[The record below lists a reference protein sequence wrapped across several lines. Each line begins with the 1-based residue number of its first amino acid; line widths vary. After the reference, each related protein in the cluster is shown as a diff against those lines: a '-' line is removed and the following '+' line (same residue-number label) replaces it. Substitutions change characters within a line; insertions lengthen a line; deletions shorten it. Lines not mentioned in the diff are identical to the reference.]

1 MITISLA
8 HLKILPNAHTRSFC
22 LLRFALCLLVF
33 FQCSLTVIHALA
45 LEFAPVCFCP
55 FPFALCLLTCSS
67 SCLAAPSQ
75 AAVTLK
81 APSQDDRVLR
91 AVVQLVA
98 VGPAEKGQNLECSA
112 TGFLINDEGYLITN
126 AHVIEDA
133 KRCLERTPGAK
144 ILAKLTTTGPR
155 TALAVACEVVGVDQT
170 HDVALLKTA
179 RPVVADLGTA
189 PPYALLDA
197 GEVTGGTTV
206 MVSGHPEFSWQPVT
220 QAGRVVR
227 RGQAHLAGEDAAPSD
242 ALELD
247 IPLRPGNSG
256 SPVYRQ
262 GGGVIAI
269 VDQKD
274 SLRPSHSVAVSIRYA
289 IALAEHYG
297 VQWHGVD

>member
-8 HLKILPNAHTRSFC
+8 HLKILPNAHARSYC
-22 LLRFALCLLVF
+22 LLRFALCLLVS
-33 FQCSLTVIHALA
+33 FQSSLTVMLALA
-45 LEFAPVCFCP
+45 LEFAPVYFCP
-55 FPFALCLLTCSS
+55 FPFALCLLTCFSS
-67 SCLAAPSQ
+67 YLAAPSQ
-75 AAVTLK
+75 TAVTLK

-98 VGPAEKGQNLECSA
+98 VGPAEKGQNRECSA
-112 TGFLINDEGYLITN
+112 TGFLINEEGYLITN

-133 KRCLERTPGAK
+133 KRCFERTTGAK
-144 ILAKLTTTGPR
+144 ILAKLATTGPR
-155 TALAVACEVVGVDQT
+155 TAMAVACEVVGVDQT

-179 RPVVADLGTA
+179 RPVVVDPGAA

-197 GEVTGGTTV
+197 REVTKGTAV
-206 MVSGHPEFSWQPVT
+206 VVSGHPEFSWQPVT

-242 ALELD
+242 TLELD

-262 GGGVIAI
+262 GGGVVAI